1 MPKTRHRKLLER
13 HIQSGICKQHT
24 LILGPFNFKS
34 QFLALIEEGRRFT
47 KKQAQLAMAVSTL
60 PWSSMET
67 QKGQNT
73 LQWPE
78 NETNVHGSGVS
89 K

>member
-1 MPKTRHRKLLER
+1 MPKKRHRTLLEM

-34 QFLALIEEGRRFT
+34 RFLALIEEGRRFFFT

-67 QKGQNT
+67 QKGQNK

-78 NETNVHGSGVS
+78 N
-89 K
+89 